1 LLAEDATYESQWVF
15 SKMEGRDDIARYLT
29 GKMET
34 IKTSGINVRA
44 ELSRAR
50 CGYEFGRA
58 CVVLKQ
64 DENKNNDA
72 VMIIE
77 VKEGKIKRCD
87 LCAPELFDP
96 EPTDLYPI

>member
-1 LLAEDATYESQWVF
+1 MVSPKENRQDHELVQEISKRYGYES
-15 SKMEGRDDIARYLT
+15 
-29 GKMET
+29 
-34 IKTSGINVRA
+34 
-44 ELSRAR
+44 
-50 CGYEFGRA
+50 GRA
-58 CVVLKQ
+58 CVMLKQ

-77 VKEGKIKRCD
+77 GKDGKIKRCD